1 MPIEPSLSLEGMHV
15 QSYHNGKRNDASLVD
30 SEVDDGINLQFPSA
44 DPAVEHPA
52 PSLLRGSGRVLPRRY
67 EAGGCWETLIDHP
80 SWLGRVQHYLGETQP
95 YLHECAPTPPTP
107 PTGRATRLAHSTG
120 GLREEPPP

>member
-44 DPAVEHPA
+44 DPAVNILRHP
-52 PSLLRGSGRVLPRRY
+52 
-67 EAGGCWETLIDHP
+67 C
-80 SWLGRVQHYLGETQP
+80 
-95 YLHECAPTPPTP
+95 
-107 PTGRATRLAHSTG
+107 
-120 GLREEPPP
+120 

>member
-44 DPAVEHPA
+44 AARPLNILRHP
-52 PSLLRGSGRVLPRRY
+52 
-67 EAGGCWETLIDHP
+67 C
-80 SWLGRVQHYLGETQP
+80 
-95 YLHECAPTPPTP
+95 
-107 PTGRATRLAHSTG
+107 
-120 GLREEPPP
+120 